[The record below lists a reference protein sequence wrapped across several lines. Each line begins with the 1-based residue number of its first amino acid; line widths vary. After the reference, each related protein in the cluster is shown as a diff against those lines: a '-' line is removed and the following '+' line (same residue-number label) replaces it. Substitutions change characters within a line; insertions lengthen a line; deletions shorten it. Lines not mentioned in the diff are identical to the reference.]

1 MSDADQH
8 LIFACLFG
16 VVLMALIALDS
27 WGE

>member
-16 VVLMALIALDS
+16 VIMLTLIALDS